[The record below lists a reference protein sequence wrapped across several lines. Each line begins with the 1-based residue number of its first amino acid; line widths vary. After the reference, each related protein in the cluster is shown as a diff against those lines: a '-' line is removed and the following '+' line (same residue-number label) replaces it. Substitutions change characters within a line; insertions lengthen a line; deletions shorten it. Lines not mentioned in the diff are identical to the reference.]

1 MNLQYILSRF
11 ARHSMPDSAARFLLR
26 RGWIIRPG
34 METRFPEQ
42 ALQRYLQRLGEQQ
55 VSVAGKRV
63 LVFGYG
69 GNFAL
74 GCGLLRAGAGHVV
87 LSDKFAP
94 PDEENNR
101 KLLPDYADYLIDT
114 PAGIRTRPEYLTLSD
129 DDIVEMADLGSLQPV
144 DLVLSNSVYEHLSD
158 VDQITKAL
166 ARLTKTA
173 GVQLHFV
180 DLRDHYFK
188 FPFEMLTY
196 SEKTWRNWL
205 NPTSNLNRNR
215 LLDYQKI
222 FERYFNQV
230 DISVLERDLDSYHKV
245 EHRIRSEFL
254 TGNPEIDSV
263 TLIQIFV
270 ANPIQ

>member
-1 MNLQYILSRF
+1 
-11 ARHSMPDSAARFLLR
+11 
-26 RGWIIRPG
+26 
-34 METRFPEQ
+34 
-42 ALQRYLQRLGEQQ
+42 
-55 VSVAGKRV
+55 
-63 LVFGYG
+63 
-69 GNFAL
+69 
-74 GCGLLRAGAGHVV
+74 
-87 LSDKFAP
+87 
-94 PDEENNR
+94 
-101 KLLPDYADYLIDT
+101 
-114 PAGIRTRPEYLTLSD
+114 
-129 DDIVEMADLGSLQPV
+129 LGSLQPV

-263 TLIQIFV
+263 TLIQFLL
-270 ANPIQ
+270 PIYPIINFWII